1 MKGKP
6 TMRNINLMPQKQL
19 LRPVKLSDILPTIF
33 LFLASRSGIMGM
45 YPFAAA
51 FFAAAYDKKIA
62 YVGIISSCIAIAI
75 TAGVSQVPKYII
87 ILTAYW
93 LFTKLY
99 KKQKEMASSIA
110 TGACV
115 MLGGGVMLLA
125 DYNGLF
131 DLFLLLTES
140 ITASLM
146 YIIFGKAKVLT
157 EDFHRRRAVSSDD
170 YISASITVGVLLS
183 GFCGVAYRDI
193 SLTHIMVS
201 YVLLFAALNTSVS
214 VSACT
219 GLCIGFMS
227 SMSESGA
234 VVMMG
239 VYGFGCMFAS
249 FMNNYKKV
257 GCFMGYISSMA
268 VMMIYAQNI
277 YKIPAGALNA
287 FFGGVLF
294 FLTPRVVDE
303 YFRSFFT
310 KSIQIEKVSPIRRM
324 REYLSM
330 RLMSMGDAFKSLYES
345 FYSMSEGRL
354 KKYTDDIGV
363 ILDETAERVCG
374 GCKMCGKCWQT
385 DFRRTYK
392 NMLELIGIIEHEGT
406 LTVENM
412 PQNFAERCERPEQFM
427 YEINHVYELYKRD
440 VLRRCDAVN
449 TRNLI
454 STQYNEI
461 NRLFSAMAGDI
472 NDGFDFMEEEEE
484 KIVNEL
490 DKIGIMPYE
499 ISAIESTSGIS
510 EVYLRLPAKTPHSL
524 IEGVISDVLEKT
536 VVYETTENG
545 LSKYTSGAMYT
556 FETALLQTPRDGF
569 GVNGD
574 SVAMFKVGESKFYAI
589 IADGMGSGSEAQY
602 ESAAALR
609 LLTSFLKSGFGVKT
623 ALGILNSSMCLNME
637 NETYSTID
645 LLYVDLYSGEA
656 HMYKIGS
663 AQTLILSGGEIKT
676 VSSACAPVGI
686 LSDIRLD
693 KKTVSLKEGDII
705 LMMSDGITESGYSVS
720 KTEWIKKIIAK
731 PQESMEKLAKEVID
745 TAIKKNN
752 GFARDDMSVVALRF
766 LSK

>member
-1 MKGKP
+1 
-6 TMRNINLMPQKQL
+6 MRNINLMPQKQL

-201 YVLLFAALNTSVS
+201 YVLLFEALNTSVS
-214 VSACT
+214 VCACT

-310 KSIQIEKVSPIRRM
+310 KSIQIE
-324 REYLSM
+324 
-330 RLMSMGDAFKSLYES
+330 
-345 FYSMSEGRL
+345 
-354 KKYTDDIGV
+354 
-363 ILDETAERVCG
+363 
-374 GCKMCGKCWQT
+374 
-385 DFRRTYK
+385 
-392 NMLELIGIIEHEGT
+392 
-406 LTVENM
+406 
-412 PQNFAERCERPEQFM
+412 
-427 YEINHVYELYKRD
+427 
-440 VLRRCDAVN
+440 
-449 TRNLI
+449 
-454 STQYNEI
+454 
-461 NRLFSAMAGDI
+461 
-472 NDGFDFMEEEEE
+472 
-484 KIVNEL
+484 
-490 DKIGIMPYE
+490 
-499 ISAIESTSGIS
+499 
-510 EVYLRLPAKTPHSL
+510 
-524 IEGVISDVLEKT
+524 
-536 VVYETTENG
+536 
-545 LSKYTSGAMYT
+545 
-556 FETALLQTPRDGF
+556 
-569 GVNGD
+569 
-574 SVAMFKVGESKFYAI
+574 
-589 IADGMGSGSEAQY
+589 
-602 ESAAALR
+602 
-609 LLTSFLKSGFGVKT
+609 
-623 ALGILNSSMCLNME
+623 
-637 NETYSTID
+637 
-645 LLYVDLYSGEA
+645 
-656 HMYKIGS
+656 
-663 AQTLILSGGEIKT
+663 
-676 VSSACAPVGI
+676 
-686 LSDIRLD
+686 
-693 KKTVSLKEGDII
+693 
-705 LMMSDGITESGYSVS
+705 
-720 KTEWIKKIIAK
+720 
-731 PQESMEKLAKEVID
+731 
-745 TAIKKNN
+745 
-752 GFARDDMSVVALRF
+752 
-766 LSK
+766 

>member
-51 FFAAAYDKKIA
+51 FFAAAYDKKIG

-131 DLFLLLTES
+131 ELFLLLSES

-310 KSIQIEKVSPIRRM
+310 KSIQIEKVSPIWRM

-484 KIVNEL
+484 RIVNEL

-705 LMMSDGITESGYSVS
+705 LMMSDGITESGYSIS

>member
-705 LMMSDGITESGYSVS
+705 LMMSDGITESGYSIS